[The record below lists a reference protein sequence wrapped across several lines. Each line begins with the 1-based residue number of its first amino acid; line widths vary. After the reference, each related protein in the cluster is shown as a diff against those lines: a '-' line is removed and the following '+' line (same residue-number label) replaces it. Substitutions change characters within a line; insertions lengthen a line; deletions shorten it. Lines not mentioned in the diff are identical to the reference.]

1 MTENILEINNIDVF
15 YGPFQAIRN
24 VSMKI
29 EKGKTV
35 GLFGP
40 NGHGKTTILKAISGI
55 QKPSQ
60 GTIIFEGEEITN
72 LSPEEIVRRGLIHVP
87 QGAHLFGYMNVKEN
101 LLLGAYSNKYWL
113 NREEKLEKVY
123 ELFPRL
129 KDREYQ
135 QARTLSGGERQMVA
149 IGRGLMTGYK
159 LLILDEPSMG
169 LSPIATEELLFKL
182 KEVKDLGMSILLVEQ
197 NLTYVTELCEYLYL
211 VESAEIK
218 VEGIREEMLNKK
230 DIIEAYLG
238 RKL

>member
-24 VSMKI
+24 VSLKV
-29 EKGKTV
+29 EKGKTI

-55 QKPSQ
+55 QKPSH
-60 GTIIFEGEEITN
+60 GTIIFEGEEITD
-72 LSPEEIVRRGLIHVP
+72 LPPEEIVKRGLIQVP
-87 QGAHLFGYMNVKEN
+87 QGAHLFGYMSVKEN
-101 LLLGAYSNKYWL
+101 LLLGAYSKIYWL

-123 ELFPRL
+123 ELFPTL
-129 KDREYQ
+129 KKRENQ
-135 QARTLSGGERQMVA
+135 QARTLSGGERQMVSL
-149 IGRGLMTGYK
+149 GRGLMAGDK
-159 LLILDEPSMG
+159 LLMLDEPSMG
-169 LSPIATEELLFKL
+169 LSPIAAEELLFKL
-182 KEVKDLGMSILLVEQ
+182 KEIKDLGISIVLVEQ

-218 VEGIREEMLNKK
+218 LEGIQEEMLNKEE
-230 DIIEAYLG
+230 IIEAYLG